1 MRRRS
6 RLRLVGSTDPADVFN
21 DLKSLQT
28 EQQTP
33 ARRKRSAETFARIP
47 HDRGLELYKHRLS
60 AAAYTVLIELD
71 RLILKAG
78 GRNPVKFSSRR
89 LRALGLKEQYRS
101 RALRHLAA
109 VGVISITHR
118 GHGLS
123 PWVTHSS
130 PTVSPRTSPTVSPRT
145 LISVSQDTPF
155 LFSVSL
161 TCLCFL
167 SPSSK

>member
-21 DLKSLQT
+21 DLKSLQA
-28 EQQTP
+28 EQQT
-33 ARRKRSAETFARIP
+33 AVRRKRSVETFARVP

-78 GRNPVKFSSRR
+78 GRNPVRLSSRR
-89 LRALGLKEQYRS
+89 LRALGLGGKYRT
-101 RALRHLAA
+101 RALRQLITA
-109 VGVISITHR
+109 GVISVVPR

-123 PWVTHSS
+123 PWVTHSWY
-130 PTVSPRTSPTVSPRT
+130 P
-145 LISVSQDTPF
+145 LQD
-155 LFSVSL
+155 
-161 TCLCFL
+161 
-167 SPSSK
+167 